1 MTEMPPIDAEDDALR
16 TAVAFC
22 RAIALA
28 DGQLAGELWTNLT
41 INEQTRVAVSL
52 ANLANSHA
60 TVILAATLGIM
71 PSAFTRTMLAEH
83 LTVKLQSLAAPG
95 PAENTTAEES

>member
-28 DGQLAGELWTNLT
+28 DGQTAGELWTNLT
-41 INEQTRVAVSL
+41 VNEQTRVAVSL

-60 TVILAATLGIM
+60 TVILAATIGIM
-71 PSAFTRTMLAEH
+71 PSAYTRTMLAEH
-83 LTVKLQSLAAPG
+83 LTLKLQALAV
-95 PAENTTAEES
+95 AETADPSQTTD